1 MTVAFIVYFTGMF
14 SIESIIKYLK
24 KTFTRYDILI
34 VLTIIFLYELTRL
47 TNLERWP
54 IFSDEGIY
62 IRWAK
67 VAWKDA
73 SWRFISVTDGRQPL
87 QTWAT
92 IPFLKIFPNNMLLAG
107 RLFSVTT
114 GFIGLTG
121 TFCLLMYLWG
131 KRAAI
136 FGATLFVFLPYFVFY
151 DRMALVDSAVN
162 AGFVWILLFSII
174 LIRTRRLDV
183 AMILGFIG
191 GFALLAKSSSRMF
204 LMLAATA
211 PIIYLQ
217 EKKVK
222 KILSHSINYFALLGI
237 AMGISLLFYNVQRL
251 SPFFQY
257 VAQKNTTFV
266 MTFDEFFTTP
276 FAYIHNFTD
285 LPLYVSWESGWFIIP
300 LSLVG
305 LYYLYKKDALLALY
319 FSMFILLPYIAISLF
334 AKVLF
339 PRYVLFY
346 GSILVITATYFFITL
361 KKKFVAYIIFGLLL
375 VSMGIFNYPLLFDPV
390 RANFPPVDRGQYIS
404 GVTSVWGAE
413 DLMNSMREKSI
424 VRPVLILAEGDF
436 GLIADVLKVY
446 LHDDDRIEIRG
457 LWPLDERNFPEF
469 QHELLDRQVFIVF
482 SHREV
487 FPKEWPIK
495 FSQKYGK
502 PEGDKAVYVYELLP
516 IASEFSI
523 ISKN

>member
-1 MTVAFIVYFTGMF
+1 MF

-34 VLTIIFLYELTRL
+34 VFAIIFLYGLTRL
-47 TNLERWP
+47 TNLDHWP

-67 VAWKDA
+67 VAWQDA

-114 GFIGLTG
+114 GFIGLIG
-121 TFCLLMYLWG
+121 MFSLLLYLWG
-131 KRAAI
+131 KRAALI
-136 FGATLFVFLPYFVFY
+136 GATLFVFLPYFVFY
-151 DRMALVDSAVN
+151 DRIALVDSAVN
-162 AGFVWILLFSII
+162 AGFIWIFFFSI
-174 LIRTRRLDV
+174 LIVRNRRLDL
-183 AMILGFIG
+183 ALILGFIG

-204 LMLAATA
+204 LMLASTA
-211 PIIYLQ
+211 PIMYFH

-222 KILSHSINYFALLGI
+222 KILLQSVNYYILLVFAF
-237 AMGISLLFYNVQRL
+237 GISMLFYNVQRL
-251 SPFFQY
+251 SPFFHY

-266 MTFDEFFTTP
+266 MTLDEFIATP
-276 FAYIHNFTD
+276 FAYLHNFRL
-285 LPLYVSWESGWFIIP
+285 LPLYVSWEAGWLIVP
-300 LSLVG
+300 LSIVG
-305 LYYLYKKDALLALY
+305 LYFLYRKEALLALY
-319 FSMFILLPYIAISLF
+319 LSLFIFLPYVAISLF
-334 AKVLF
+334 AKVVF
-339 PRYVLFY
+339 PRYLLFY

-361 KKKFVAYIIFGLLL
+361 KKKSIEYIIFGVLLI
-375 VSMGIFNYPLLFDPV
+375 SMGILNYPLLFDPI

-413 DLMNSMREKSI
+413 DLMNDMREKSLGK
-424 VRPVLILAEGDF
+424 PVLILAEGDF

-446 LHDDDRIEIRG
+446 LHDDDNDSIEIRG
-457 LWPLDERNFPEF
+457 LWPLDERHFLEF
-469 QHELLDRQVFIVF
+469 QHELLERQVFIVF
-482 SHREV
+482 SHREE
-487 FPKEWPIK
+487 FPEEWPIK
-495 FSQKYGK
+495 FTQKYGK